1 MTVLLSGECKELT
14 KRRIKLETCRKF
26 GYFIAEFPTKAVQV
40 APYFDRH
47 GVMVAQKLRDQ
58 HKEFTT
64 LGDASLHRMF
74 GQNLWAPGGFRV
86 IITEGELD
94 AMSVSQAQNNL
105 WAVVSLPRGP
115 EHAAIAI
122 QWNLRYLET
131 FQEVV
136 LMFDMD
142 EAGHSAVEECAP
154 LFTPGKCKIAKLP
167 MKDANELLVAGRESD
182 ILTAIAEARPYRADS
197 IVNVRDLREEIR
209 KAVVMGLPW
218 FLDPVTQ
225 LTYGRRYGE
234 VYGLGAGTGVGKTD
248 FLTQQIAYDIQ
259 VLGERVGTI
268 FLEQKPTETAKRV
281 AGKIA
286 GKRFHVPKE
295 TAGWTDEELDAAVDA
310 LGENLV
316 MYDAFGETEWDIV
329 KRKVRY
335 MAVSEGIKLIYID
348 HLTAMADTA
357 DEKGSLEQIMK
368 EMAGLAN
375 ELGIIITFISHL
387 TTPEG
392 KPHEE
397 GGRVRLADF
406 PFRRA
411 SAVAACT
418 LLLAL
423 ERNIQATSAEVRER
437 VGLRVLLDRGVGAA
451 VGSVIPLILR
461 SNDGRFEC
469 CV

>member
-1 MTVLLSGECKELT
+1 MTALLTGNPETLAERRLT
-14 KRRIKLETCRKF
+14 AETCRRF
-26 GYFIAEFPTKAVQV
+26 GYFTSEFRGRQVEV
-40 APYFDRH
+40 APYFNH
-47 GVMVAQKLRDQ
+47 SNVLVAQKLRDQ
-58 HKEFTT
+58 AKGFAV
-64 LGDASLHRMF
+64 LGDNIRMTLF
-74 GQNLWAPGGFRV
+74 GQNLWPSGGKQIV
-86 IITEGELD
+86 VTEGELD
-94 AMSVSQAQNNL
+94 AMSVSQVQGHK
-105 WAVVSLPRGP
+105 WPVVSLPNGAP
-115 EHAAIAI
+115 NAAKSF
-122 QWNLRYLET
+122 QDNLEYLES
-131 FQEVV
+131 FEEVI

-142 EAGHSAVEECAP
+142 VSGRNAVDDCA
-154 LFTPGKCKIAKLP
+154 LVLTPGKCRVATLP
-167 MKDANELLVAGRESD
+167 MKDPSELLVAGRGDD
-182 ILTAIAEARPYRADS
+182 ILTAIAYAKLYRPDGV
-197 IVNVRDLREEIR
+197 VNVRDLREEIR
-209 KAVVMGLPW
+209 KALVMGLPW
-218 FLDPVTQ
+218 FLDPLTQ

-406 PFRRA
+406 PANRMLSRICSF
-411 SAVAACT
+411 VV
-418 LLLAL
+418 AL
-423 ERNIQATSAEVRER
+423 ERDTQAASPAARGRTT
-437 VGLRVLLDRGVGAA
+437 LRVIFDGVTGEFT
-451 VGSVIPLILR
+451 G
-461 SNDGRFEC
+461 EC
-469 CV
+469 LQLP